1 MFMAAK
7 LQDLRRKTCNFV
19 GKMKKIKV
27 YSHFFPK
34 KFGSF
39 KKSSY
44 FCTRL
49 TAIPASVAQLVRAP
63 DC

>member
-1 MFMAAK
+1 MGAK
-7 LQDLRRKTCNFV
+7 LNDSYRKTSIFV
-19 GKMKKIKV
+19 GKMKKFKV
-27 YSHFFPK
+27 YSHFFQK

-39 KKSSY
+39 EKTSY

-49 TAIPASVAQLVRAP
+49 TAMTASVAQLVRAP

>member
-1 MFMAAK
+1 MGAK
-7 LQDLRRKTCNFV
+7 LNDSYRKTSIFV
-19 GKMKKIKV
+19 GKMKKFKV

-39 KKSSY
+39 EKRSY

-49 TAIPASVAQLVRAP
+49 TAMTASVAQLVRAP

>member
-1 MFMAAK
+1 MGAK
-7 LQDLRRKTCNFV
+7 LNDSYRKTSIFV

-27 YSHFFPK
+27 YSDFFSK

-39 KKSSY
+39 EKRSY

-49 TAIPASVAQLVRAP
+49 TAMTASVAQLVRAH

>member
-1 MFMAAK
+1 MGAK
-7 LQDLRRKTCNFV
+7 LNDSCQKTCNFV

-27 YSHFFPK
+27 YSDFFPK

-39 KKSSY
+39 EKRSY

-49 TAIPASVAQLVRAP
+49 TAMTASVAQLVRAP